1 MPSATRSLRVEIP
14 LADYVLDASVAIEYL
29 LETPTGLEIADLLG
43 AASLV
48 APEIFDAEVM
58 SSLRRGVLSGQI
70 EEIRAQ
76 QLLDVLLVWTVERV
90 SLRSLLPL
98 AWEHYQNVTAYDAF
112 YVAAARVED
121 VPLLT
126 ADGRLS
132 RAPGL
137 GITIQDV
144 RMG

>member
-1 MPSATRSLRVEIP
+1 MRSLRVEIT

-29 LETPTGLEIADLLG
+29 LETPTGLAIGDLIADS
-43 AASLV
+43 SLV

-121 VPLLT
+121 IPLLT